1 MVDLG
6 EDSPLIFILLYSGVV
21 YIRKVH
27 VLKATSFKNAFNH
40 LQNFEYLLS
49 WSFVCDLPIQVV
61 LMAIHL

>member
-27 VLKATSFKNAFNH
+27 VLKATSLKNAFNH
-40 LQNFEYLLS
+40 LQNFEYLLN
-49 WSFVCDLPIQVV
+49 
-61 LMAIHL
+61 